1 MGVAKLNSFDFELS
15 YAANPRQGRT
25 TESFFCFALFG
36 EKFVN
41 QSFRVSVSDTG
52 FLKQYVVSN
61 VKLSVKGLSRPP
73 HKIQLHLLLAPS
85 SGCNLK

>member
-15 YAANPRQGRT
+15 YAANPKQGRT

-41 QSFRVSVSDTG
+41 QSFCVSVSDTG

-61 VKLSVKGLSRPP
+61 VTLSVKGLSRPP
-73 HKIQLHLLLAPS
+73 QKNPITFAAS
-85 SGCNLK
+85 AI

>member
-1 MGVAKLNSFDFELS
+1 MRQIPNRVEL
-15 YAANPRQGRT
+15 PKVF
-25 TESFFCFALFG
+25 FFCFALFG

-73 HKIQLHLLLAPS
+73 PKNPITFAAS
-85 SGCNLK
+85 AI